1 MFGLANLIT
10 SFNLLGGICSIIF
23 SLSGRL
29 DWAVYALAIAAILD
43 FLDGFVARFT
53 KTNGLLGKQL
63 DSLADLVSFGVAP
76 GIFMF
81 VMIIVGIDQSGLMKN
96 AQGVQSYGGVAQE
109 YVVAQLIDWKA
120 AFFYGR
126 NNTYNASIQF
136 LPFVALIIPFFALFR
151 LAKFNIDERQTD
163 KFIGVPTPT
172 ATIFYAFF
180 PLYFWFELP
189 NWSHQSAFIYSV
201 FDCYTLSII
210 SVVFAVLMV
219 TELPLLALKFK
230 NFAWSGNQFR
240 YLLLIISLISIPLFL
255 VWAIPIIVILYLI
268 LSIIENF
275 QFKKHE
281 IQSLNRRHASR
292 RASRPTRKSRN

>member
-10 SFNLLGGICSIIF
+10 SFNLIGGICSIIF

-81 VMIIVGIDQSGLMKN
+81 VMIIIGIDQSGLMKN

-136 LPFVALIIPFFALFR
+136 LPFITLIIPFFALFR

-189 NWSHQSAFIYSV
+189 NWSHQSVFIYSV

-210 SVVFAVLMV
+210 SVLFAVLMV
-219 TELPLLALKFK
+219 VEVPLLALKFK
-230 NFAWSGNQFR
+230 NFAWRGNAYR
-240 YLLLIISLISIPLFL
+240 YLLLLISLISIPLFL

-281 IQSLNRRHASR
+281 IQS
-292 RASRPTRKSRN
+292 

>member
-1 MFGLANLIT
+1 MFGFANLIT
-10 SFNLLGGICSIIF
+10 SLNLISGICSILF

-29 DWAVYALAIAAILD
+29 DWAIYALAMAALLD

-53 KTNGLLGKQL
+53 KTNGILGKQL

-81 VMIIVGIDQSGLMKN
+81 VMIIIGIDQTGLMKN
-96 AQGVQSYGGVAQE
+96 AEGIQSYTGSPQE

-126 NNTYNASIQF
+126 NNIYNASIKF

-172 ATIFYAFF
+172 ATIFFAFF
-180 PLYFWFELP
+180 PLYFWFGVA
-189 NWSHQSAFIYSV
+189 NWSHQAHWIYLL

-210 SVVFAVLMV
+210 SALFSVLMV
-219 TELPLLALKFK
+219 SELPLLALKFK
-230 NFAWSGNQFR
+230 NFKWQGNQFR
-240 YLLLIISLISIPLFL
+240 YILLFCSLISILLFL

-268 LSIIENF
+268 LSLIENF
-275 QFKKHE
+275 QSKKHE
-281 IQSLNRRHASR
+281 IQS
-292 RASRPTRKSRN
+292 

>member
-1 MFGLANLIT
+1 
-10 SFNLLGGICSIIF
+10 
-23 SLSGRL
+23 LSGRL

-81 VMIIVGIDQSGLMKN
+81 VMIIIGIDQSGLMKN

-189 NWSHQSAFIYSV
+189 NWSHQSAFIYGV

-210 SVVFAVLMV
+210 SVLFAVLMV
-219 TELPLLALKFK
+219 VELPLLALKFK
-230 NFAWSGNQFR
+230 NFAWSGNQYR
-240 YLLLIISLISIPLFL
+240 YLLLLISLISIPLFL

-281 IQSLNRRHASR
+281 IQS
-292 RASRPTRKSRN
+292 

>member
-23 SLSGRL
+23 SLSCRL

-109 YVVAQLIDWKA
+109 YVVANSLTGK
-120 AFFYGR
+120 
-126 NNTYNASIQF
+126 
-136 LPFVALIIPFFALFR
+136 PPFFMAE
-151 LAKFNIDERQTD
+151 I
-163 KFIGVPTPT
+163 TPT
-172 ATIFYAFF
+172 T
-180 PLYFWFELP
+180 PP
-189 NWSHQSAFIYSV
+189 S
-201 FDCYTLSII
+201 
-210 SVVFAVLMV
+210 
-219 TELPLLALKFK
+219 
-230 NFAWSGNQFR
+230 NF
-240 YLLLIISLISIPLFL
+240 YLL
-255 VWAIPIIVILYLI
+255 
-268 LSIIENF
+268 
-275 QFKKHE
+275 
-281 IQSLNRRHASR
+281 
-292 RASRPTRKSRN
+292 

>member
-1 MFGLANLIT
+1 MFGIANLLT

-29 DWAVYALAIAAILD
+29 DWAVYALAISALLD

-53 KTNGLLGKQL
+53 HTNGLLGKQL

-76 GIFMF
+76 GILMF
-81 VMIIVGIDQSGLMKN
+81 VMIIVGIDTSGLLKN
-96 AQGVQSYGGVAQE
+96 AEGIQAYKGLPQE

-126 NNTYNASIQF
+126 NNIYNASIMF

-151 LAKFNIDERQTD
+151 LAKFNIDERQSD

-172 ATIFYAFF
+172 ATIFFAFF
-180 PLYFWFELP
+180 PLYFWFELS
-189 NWSHQSAFIYSV
+189 NWSHQAHWIHV
-201 FDCYTLSII
+201 LFDCYTLALI
-210 SVVFAVLMV
+210 SALFSVLMV

-230 NFAWSGNQFR
+230 NFKWHNNQFR
-240 YLLLIISLISIPLFL
+240 YVLLIGSLISILLFL

-281 IQSLNRRHASR
+281 IQS
-292 RASRPTRKSRN
+292 

>member
-1 MFGLANLIT
+1 MGTFTKNKNMFGIANLLT

-29 DWAVYALAIAAILD
+29 DWAVYALAVSALLD
-43 FLDGFVARFT
+43 FLDGFVARLT
-53 KTNGLLGKQL
+53 KSNGPLGQQL

-76 GIFMF
+76 GMFMF
-81 VMIIVGIDQSGLMKN
+81 VMIIIGIDPSGLLKN
-96 AQGVQSYGGVAQE
+96 AEGIQAYKGVWQE

-126 NNTYNASIQF
+126 NNIYNASIMY
-136 LPFVALIIPFFALFR
+136 LPFAALIIPFFAMFR
-151 LAKFNIDERQTD
+151 LAKFNLDERQTD

-180 PLYFWFELP
+180 PLYFWFELD
-189 NWSHQSAFIYSV
+189 NWSHQAAWIHV
-201 FDCYTLSII
+201 LFDCYALVAIC
-210 SVVFAVLMV
+210 VLFAVLMV
-219 TELPLLALKFK
+219 SELPLLALKFK
-230 NFAWSGNQFR
+230 NFRWAGNQFR
-240 YLLLIISLISIPLFL
+240 YLLLGVSLISILLFL

-268 LSIIENF
+268 LSIIEHF

-281 IQSLNRRHASR
+281 IQS
-292 RASRPTRKSRN
+292 

>member
-1 MFGLANLIT
+1 
-10 SFNLLGGICSIIF
+10 
-23 SLSGRL
+23 
-29 DWAVYALAIAAILD
+29 
-43 FLDGFVARFT
+43 
-53 KTNGLLGKQL
+53 
-63 DSLADLVSFGVAP
+63 LADLVSFGVAP

-96 AQGVQSYGGVAQE
+96 AQGIQSYGGVAQE

-126 NNTYNASIQF
+126 NNTYNASIQY

-172 ATIFYAFF
+172 ATIFFAFF

-210 SVVFAVLMV
+210 SVLFAVLMV
-219 TELPLLALKFK
+219 IELPLLALKFK
-230 NFAWSGNQFR
+230 NFAWRGNQYR
-240 YLLLIISLISIPLFL
+240 YLLLLISLISIPLFL

-281 IQSLNRRHASR
+281 IQS
-292 RASRPTRKSRN
+292 

>member
-1 MFGLANLIT
+1 MGTFTKNKYMFGLANLIT

-29 DWAVYALAIAAILD
+29 DWAIYALGISALLD
-43 FLDGFVARFT
+43 FLDGFVARLT
-53 KTNGLLGKQL
+53 KTYGALGKQL

-81 VMIIVGIDQSGLMKN
+81 VMIIIGIDQSSLMKN
-96 AQGVQSYGGVAQE
+96 AEGVQAYGGAAQE

-126 NNTYNASIQF
+126 NNTYNASIQY
-136 LPFVALIIPFFALFR
+136 LPFIALIIPFFAMFR
-151 LAKFNIDERQTD
+151 LAKFNLDERQTD

-172 ATIFYAFF
+172 ATIFFAFF
-180 PLYFWFELP
+180 PLYFWFKLD
-189 NWSHQSAFIYSV
+189 NWSYQSKWILSL
-201 FDCYTLSII
+201 FDCYTLSLI
-210 SVVFAVLMV
+210 SVLFSTLMV
-219 TELPLLALKFK
+219 VELPLLALKFK
-230 NFAWSGNQFR
+230 SFTWKDNTFR
-240 YLLLIISLISIPLFL
+240 YLLLSISLISIPLFL

-268 LSIIENF
+268 LSLIEHF

-281 IQSLNRRHASR
+281 IQS
-292 RASRPTRKSRN
+292 

>member
-10 SFNLLGGICSIIF
+10 SLNLIGGICSIIF

-136 LPFVALIIPFFALFR
+136 LPFVALSIPFFALFR

-210 SVVFAVLMV
+210 SVLFAVLMV
-219 TELPLLALKFK
+219 IELPLLALKFK
-230 NFAWSGNQFR
+230 NFAWRGNEYR
-240 YLLLIISLISIPLFL
+240 YLLLLISLISIPIFL

-281 IQSLNRRHASR
+281 IQS
-292 RASRPTRKSRN
+292 

>member
-29 DWAVYALAIAAILD
+29 DWAVYALAIAALLD

-53 KTNGLLGKQL
+53 NTNGLLGKQL

-81 VMIIVGIDQSGLMKN
+81 VMIIVGIDPSGLFKN
-96 AQGVQSYGGVAQE
+96 ADGVQTYGGVAQE

-172 ATIFYAFF
+172 ATIFFAFF

-189 NWSHQSAFIYSV
+189 NWSHQSAFIQSL
-201 FDCYTLSII
+201 FDCYTLSVIAVLF
-210 SVVFAVLMV
+210 SVLMV
-219 TELPLLALKFK
+219 VELPLLALKFK
-230 NFAWSGNQFR
+230 TFSWKDNQYR
-240 YLLLIISLISIPLFL
+240 YTLLLISLISIPLFL

-268 LSIIENF
+268 LSIIEHF

-281 IQSLNRRHASR
+281 IQS
-292 RASRPTRKSRN
+292 

>member
-1 MFGLANLIT
+1 MFGIANLLT

-29 DWAVYALAIAAILD
+29 DWAIYALATSAILD

-53 KTNGLLGKQL
+53 QTNGLLGKQL

-81 VMIIVGIDQSGLMKN
+81 VMIIVGIDTSGLMKN
-96 AQGVQSYGGVAQE
+96 AEGLQAYMGLPQE

-126 NNTYNASIQF
+126 NNIYNASIMF

-151 LAKFNIDERQTD
+151 LAKFNIDERQSD

-172 ATIFYAFF
+172 ATIFFAFF
-180 PLYFWFELP
+180 PLYFWYELS
-189 NWSHQSAFIYSV
+189 NWGHQAHWIHLL
-201 FDCYTLSII
+201 FDCYTLALI
-210 SVVFAVLMV
+210 SALFSVLMV
-219 TELPLLALKFK
+219 IELPLLALKFK
-230 NFAWSGNQFR
+230 NFRWQGNQFR
-240 YLLLIISLISIPLFL
+240 YILLAGSLISILLFL

-281 IQSLNRRHASR
+281 IQS
-292 RASRPTRKSRN
+292 

>member
-10 SFNLLGGICSIIF
+10 SFNLLGGVCSIIF

-29 DWAVYALAIAAILD
+29 DWAIYALAAAALLD
-43 FLDGFVARFT
+43 FFDGFIARL
-53 KTNGLLGKQL
+53 TNTSGALGKQL

-96 AQGVQSYGGVAQE
+96 TEGVQAYRGVAQE

-136 LPFVALIIPFFALFR
+136 LPFVALIIPFFAMFR
-151 LAKFNIDERQTD
+151 LAKFNLDERQTD

-172 ATIFYAFF
+172 ATIFFAFF
-180 PLYFWFELP
+180 PLYFWLELS
-189 NWSHQSAFIYSV
+189 NWSHQPNWILTL
-201 FDCYTLSII
+201 FDCYTLSI
-210 SVVFAVLMV
+210 VTVLFSILMIV
-219 TELPLLALKFK
+219 ELPLLALKFK
-230 NFAWSGNQFR
+230 TFNWKHNENR
-240 YLLLIISLISIPLFL
+240 YILLCISLISIVIFL

-268 LSIIENF
+268 LSIIEHF

-281 IQSLNRRHASR
+281 IQS
-292 RASRPTRKSRN
+292 

>member
-10 SFNLLGGICSIIF
+10 ALNLLGGICSIIF

-29 DWAVYALAIAAILD
+29 DWAVCALALSALFD
-43 FLDGFVARFT
+43 FLDGFVARLT
-53 KTNGLLGKQL
+53 QSNGALGKQL

-96 AQGVQSYGGVAQE
+96 AEGIQTYAGVAQE

-126 NNTYNASIQF
+126 NNIYNASIQF
-136 LPFVALIIPFFALFR
+136 LPFVALIIPFFAMFR
-151 LAKFNIDERQTD
+151 LAKFNLDERQSD

-172 ATIFYAFF
+172 ATIFFAFF
-180 PLYFWFELP
+180 PLYFWFELG
-189 NWSHQSAFIYSV
+189 NWSHQSKWV
-201 FDCYTLSII
+201 LQLFDCYTLSAITLLF
-210 SVVFAVLMV
+210 SMLMV
-219 TELPLLALKFK
+219 VELPLIALKFK
-230 NFAWSGNQFR
+230 TFAWKDNQYRF
-240 YLLLIISLISIPLFL
+240 LLLLVSLISIPIFL

-268 LSIIENF
+268 LSLIEHY

-281 IQSLNRRHASR
+281 IQS
-292 RASRPTRKSRN
+292 